1 MKINPDKL
9 TTSGIRRAARSLRVA
24 AGMLD
29 RVLSRIQF
37 GELSPDQAAA
47 ELGEILETEPILM
60 SHYLGTPPDPTPAEI
75 AGELDALITQL
86 ESCDSWRQTSERIYD
101 LREYQQSLTETKETP

>member
-1 MKINPDKL
+1 MSTMKIDPAKL

-37 GELSPDQAAA
+37 GELSPEQAAV

-60 SHYLGTPPDPTPAEI
+60 SHYLGSPPSPTPAEI
-75 AGELDALITQL
+75 AGELDAFISQL
-86 ESCDSWRQTSERIYD
+86 ESCESWRQTSERIHD
-101 LREYQQSLTETKETP
+101 LREFQQQLKDQ

>member
-37 GELSPDQAAA
+37 GELSPDQAAI
-47 ELGEILETEPILM
+47 ELGEVLETEPILM

-75 AGELDALITQL
+75 AGELDLLITGL
-86 ESCDSWRQTSERIYD
+86 EKAENAVQTAAIMIA
-101 LREYQQSLTETKETP
+101 LREYQQSLTKITL

>member
-1 MKINPDKL
+1 MKIDPDKL
-9 TTSGIRRAARSLRVA
+9 TTSGIRRAACSLRVA

-75 AGELDALITQL
+75 AGELDAIISQL
-86 ESCDSWRQTSERIYD
+86 EESEDIRFAIKCVQK
-101 LREYQQSLTETKETP
+101 LREFQQQLK

>member
-37 GELSPDQAAA
+37 GELSPEQAAI
-47 ELGEILETEPILM
+47 ELGEVLETEPILM

-75 AGELDALITQL
+75 AGELDDLITQVEGAPL
-86 ESCDSWRQTSERIYD
+86 SFEANKCVHL
-101 LREYQQSLTETKETP
+101 LREYQQSLTKITP